1 MQEEQA
7 GQPPLNLEMD
17 IKKSSLVLVWELED
31 FYMLQLIKY
40 RLMIYY
46 LSKVGDFKWLV
57 YFNAIHLEALEF
69 LNNYP
74 PLYYMLAVVIVLLVL
89 LTKELEFS
97 G

>member
-1 MQEEQA
+1 MQEGKA

-46 LSKVGDFKWLV
+46 LSKVGDFKWLIF
-57 YFNAIHLEALEF
+57 FNVSHLEAFEF

-74 PLYYMLAVVIVLLVL
+74 LLYYMLAVALVLLAL